1 MAKTLSEELLALLD
15 ADTQAKVK
23 AALASK
29 PDLMVRD
36 LKGKE
41 LLDLYDGVAAD
52 DTTTTTTTTA
62 THTPTLPSSATTT
75 AAGTT
80 TVASGSTTSTTGAA
94 GELAVVL
101 ARLEALKSDFATTID
116 AKLKDYIPASK
127 LDEYRTS
134 LLTSAIKS
142 ADDYASVRESHRAEF
157 NEPLDRT
164 AFEKFV
170 VDQKAANVGY
180 PSMSAAHDAFVKD
193 KRVTAAAAAE
203 KAKIEAAVAEAL
215 KQARSSGSV
224 PGQTQSIAMSPAQQ
238 VIAKAK
244 AAGNGNTASN
254 AEKVAQQ
261 LEALERNRASVQ

>member
-1 MAKTLSEELLALLD
+1 MAKALSEELLALLD
-15 ADTQAKVK
+15 PDTAAKVK
-23 AALASK
+23 AVFASK
-29 PDLMVRD
+29 PELMVRD

-52 DTTTTTTTTA
+52 DATTTTTTTA

-80 TVASGSTTSTTGAA
+80 TVASGSTTSPA

-101 ARLEALKSDFATTID
+101 ARLEALKSDFNTTLD

-127 LDEYRTS
+127 LNDYRTE

-157 NEPLDRT
+157 NEPLDRA

-170 VDQKAANVGY
+170 VDQKAASIGY

-193 KRVTAAAAAE
+193 KRVTAAATAE
-203 KAKIEAAVAEAL
+203 KAKIDAAVAEAL
-215 KQARSSGSV
+215 KQARSAGTV
-224 PGQTQSIAMSPAQQ
+224 PGQTQSIAASPMAQ
-238 VIAKAK
+238 VIAKQR
-244 AAGNGNTASN
+244 AAANGNAGETN
-254 AEKVAQQ
+254 AQRVARE
-261 LEALERNRASVQ
+261 LEALERGRASVQ

>member
-23 AALASK
+23 AALAAK
-29 PDLMVRD
+29 PELMVRD

-41 LLDLYDGVAAD
+41 LLDLYDGVSD
-52 DTTTTTTTTA
+52 DTTTATTTA
-62 THTPTLPSSATTT
+62 THTPTLPSSASTT

-80 TVASGSTTSTTGAA
+80 TVASGSTSTGAA

-101 ARLEALKSDFATTID
+101 ARLESLKTDINTTIE
-116 AKLKDYIPASK
+116 AKLKDYIPAAK

-170 VDQKAANVGY
+170 VDQKAGGIGY
-180 PSMSAAHDAFVKD
+180 QSMSAAHDAFVKD
-193 KRVTAAAAAE
+193 KRVTASAAAE
-203 KAKIEAAVAEAL
+203 KAKIDAAVAEAL

-224 PGQTQSIAMSPAQQ
+224 PGQTQSTAMSPAQQ

-244 AAGNGNTASN
+244 AAGNGQGTGSN
-254 AEKVAQQ
+254 AERVARE

>member
-23 AALASK
+23 AAFASK
-29 PDLMVRD
+29 PELMVRD

-52 DTTTTTTTTA
+52 DTTTITTTTA

-80 TVASGSTTSTTGAA
+80 TVASGSTTTGAA

-101 ARLEALKSDFATTID
+101 ARLEALKSDFATTLD
-116 AKLKDYIPASK
+116 TKLKDYIPASK

-170 VDQKAANVGY
+170 VDQKAASVGY

-203 KAKIEAAVAEAL
+203 KAKIESAVAEAL

-224 PGQTQSIAMSPAQQ
+224 PGQTQSTAMSPAQQ

>member
-23 AALASK
+23 AAFASK
-29 PDLMVRD
+29 PELMVRD

-52 DTTTTTTTTA
+52 DTTTITTAA

-80 TVASGSTTSTTGAA
+80 TVASGSTTTGAA
-94 GELAVVL
+94 WELAVVL
-101 ARLEALKSDFATTID
+101 ARLEALKSDFATTLD
-116 AKLKDYIPASK
+116 TKLKDYIPASK

-170 VDQKAANVGY
+170 VDQKAASVGY

-203 KAKIEAAVAEAL
+203 KAKIESAVAEAL

-224 PGQTQSIAMSPAQQ
+224 PGQTQSTAMSPAQQ

-244 AAGNGNTASN
+244 AAANGGGTLSN

-261 LEALERNRASVQ
+261 LEAMERQRASVQ